1 MYNVPHKY
9 RQVCRLCLT
18 LVNEQDIADLQIYNS
33 EKSPNEKLNQHIHNF
48 KKCNIND
55 NVSKCVSNAFDSKSC
70 CCQYDNS
77 LSAVESNN
85 EMGSLNHLHKSNY
98 TPSVPSAS
106 VNPPCTIESKKFD
119 PIFSN
124 KNSLQTN
131 LTTLHFQSTSTTQ
144 DVEQQKRVTSKS
156 IGQGEHQIIHSLPS
170 IGYDTAESIPTKNLL
185 YEVDEISS
193 THEDYSQEHKD
204 DSSPHISIQI
214 FNCLSIK
221 PLPNDGFPSVI
232 CHECRSKLESF
243 WKFRNMAHNSHY
255 ALRDFLALSESSKLN
270 SNKLETKLDAI
281 LKSSSEAIAAKALT
295 ELSKSSKSRYSQR
308 QLTYDNSMKS
318 SKEKGRQNENKIN
331 DIQTP
336 LIYSNLLESPQQ
348 PVNTIE
354 RESILVKHN
363 VTAADKSKKADVS
376 FELDNGVE
384 LHTKVSDVEQ
394 YKNLQQQL
402 ETAAVLMDIS
412 KKIVISPPCSN
423 PQSPCVSAFVDTSIK
438 SSVIKSKRPS
448 INNDVQEGIEIDL
461 SVKKVK
467 REHSSQMNNPTTSN
481 LSQSQ
486 ILDIDASHMRN
497 DGNLRKYSITLN
509 EVGPSSYQLNTKNLH
524 TESIAS
530 GLSVSEDSSDS
541 NKLEMDIA
549 SAMYDRKTPE
559 SVSSDHAT
567 DAVTTQLWQAL
578 ARSAAKNK
586 DESRATQLLRNM
598 MSHTYG
604 FPVPSTIALTKVPEE
619 PIPLLKDMPE
629 SQPNVV
635 KICRRKQSFP
645 TKTDCKESPDITD
658 TDTRLHPEN
667 MSNANT
673 EGITD
678 KKSIKCSSTAALSTS
693 QKDMSCSNCGT
704 LTTTI
709 WRRSVRGEM
718 VCNACGLYFKL
729 HGVNRPHSMRRD
741 TIHTR
746 RRRPKECEKSKK
758 KIQNGNI

>member
-1 MYNVPHKY
+1 M
-9 RQVCRLCLT
+9 
-18 LVNEQDIADLQIYNS
+18 
-33 EKSPNEKLNQHIHNF
+33 
-48 KKCNIND
+48 
-55 NVSKCVSNAFDSKSC
+55 
-70 CCQYDNS
+70 
-77 LSAVESNN
+77 
-85 EMGSLNHLHKSNY
+85 
-98 TPSVPSAS
+98 
-106 VNPPCTIESKKFD
+106 
-119 PIFSN
+119 
-124 KNSLQTN
+124 
-131 LTTLHFQSTSTTQ
+131 
-144 DVEQQKRVTSKS
+144 
-156 IGQGEHQIIHSLPS
+156 
-170 IGYDTAESIPTKNLL
+170 
-185 YEVDEISS
+185 
-193 THEDYSQEHKD
+193 
-204 DSSPHISIQI
+204 
-214 FNCLSIK
+214 
-221 PLPNDGFPSVI
+221 
-232 CHECRSKLESF
+232 
-243 WKFRNMAHNSHY
+243 
-255 ALRDFLALSESSKLN
+255 
-270 SNKLETKLDAI
+270 DAI

-308 QLTYDNSMKS
+308 QLTYDNSLKS

-354 RESILVKHN
+354 RESILIQHN
-363 VTAADKSKKADVS
+363 VAAADKPKTADVS

-384 LHTKVSDVEQ
+384 LHSKVSDVEQ

-467 REHSSQMNNPTTSN
+467 REHCSQMNIVPTTSN

-486 ILDIDASHMRN
+486 ILDVDASHMRN

-578 ARSAAKNK
+578 ARSAGKF
-586 DESRATQLLRNM
+586 Q
-598 MSHTYG
+598 
-604 FPVPSTIALTKVPEE
+604 
-619 PIPLLKDMPE
+619 
-629 SQPNVV
+629 
-635 KICRRKQSFP
+635 
-645 TKTDCKESPDITD
+645 
-658 TDTRLHPEN
+658 
-667 MSNANT
+667 
-673 EGITD
+673 
-678 KKSIKCSSTAALSTS
+678 
-693 QKDMSCSNCGT
+693 
-704 LTTTI
+704 
-709 WRRSVRGEM
+709 
-718 VCNACGLYFKL
+718 
-729 HGVNRPHSMRRD
+729 
-741 TIHTR
+741 
-746 RRRPKECEKSKK
+746 
-758 KIQNGNI
+758 